1 MRVARSLGTTIQSD
15 SAKRWRGE
23 KQAATTKKKK
33 KQTELQMWKC
43 TSRRYGLLALGAW
56 QAGRQAMG
64 HKQRHWNGEFATTF
78 TYTRERNGRSQD
90 KVCGLAL

>member
-23 KQAATTKKKK
+23 KQAATTKKKE
-33 KQTELQMWKC
+33 TDG
-43 TSRRYGLLALGAW
+43 TSDVEMYFSTIWVISFGRM
-56 QAGRQAMG
+56 AGRQAMG